1 LFFQAPGDG
10 DASSGAVSYIGCCAP
25 RSGNAPKPQCGHKHT
40 NPSWQLRWFLPT
52 SYASRVSLS
61 DMQRQRHWW
70 SRLRSSWRNQ
80 TSQCFRLSS
89 ENIGSSY
96 GFGRICPPVRL
107 RETGKN
113 WGLSRVSAACYI
125 SIPDTGAA
133 ASSASTCSPARK
145 PLLHRRHPRHPPAT
159 PSP

>member
-1 LFFQAPGDG
+1 MFFQAPGDG
-10 DASSGAVSYIGCCAP
+10 DASSGAVHILGYCAP
-25 RSGNAPKPQCGHKHT
+25 CSGNTPKPHCGHKHT

-89 ENIGSSY
+89 ENTGSNKKANACPAHRYNNHNIQIVSLL
-96 GFGRICPPVRL
+96 ICVVSTTSCHTWPL
-107 RETGKN
+107 CQST
-113 WGLSRVSAACYI
+113 RVHK
-125 SIPDTGAA
+125 TQN
-133 ASSASTCSPARK
+133 R
-145 PLLHRRHPRHPPAT
+145 
-159 PSP
+159 